1 MRDAVSRPV
10 CRLAGWVLK
19 QTVRSTSSWNQTMHA
34 RVDEACPSTGS
45 SGTANVVELF
55 ERAAS
60 GEGGVENV
68 VISLSCRFQNESSRE
83 SVRQAVLRNTRST
96 MPPPPPPP
104 SGTVLRV
111 DMSSQHSAEMS
122 MGPFF
127 VTRISNP
134 THQLTD
140 PTQPKRENLD
150 PTRPCLL
157 YTSPSPR
164 D

>member
-1 MRDAVSRPV
+1 MSSRSGVATLRTAVHLLLTRSSGHLRDAVSRPV

-68 VISLSCRFQNESSRE
+68 VISSSCRFQNESSRE
-83 SVRQAVLRNTRST
+83 RASGRQHCETHAPQCRLHRR
-96 MPPPPPPP
+96 
-104 SGTVLRV
+104 R
-111 DMSSQHSAEMS
+111 QHSAEMS

-127 VTRISNP
+127 C
-134 THQLTD
+134 D
-140 PTQPKRENLD
+140 PDFQPN
-150 PTRPCLL
+150 
-157 YTSPSPR
+157 TSA

>member
-1 MRDAVSRPV
+1 
-10 CRLAGWVLK
+10 
-19 QTVRSTSSWNQTMHA
+19 MHA

-45 SGTANVVELF
+45 SGTANVVELL

-68 VISLSCRFQNESSRE
+68 VISSSCRFQNESSRE
-83 SVRQAVLRNTRST
+83 SVRQATLRRST

-134 THQLTD
+134 THGS
-140 PTQPKRENLD
+140 TQPMDNYATARTEVHIADVIVVEWNSEYGRRAPATD
-150 PTRPCLL
+150 SYSDRRTVR
-157 YTSPSPR
+157 
-164 D
+164 